1 YRFNFNS
8 LGRFLL
14 HGKISSICNLLMLLK
29 AYSKYLSIHK
39 PFAFAVWIIENSSP
53 EAWAPFSVL
62 ENKKFF
68 LAITKGFTD
77 LSAILFDISKYPYS
91 LYVNN
96 SSHEFF
102 A

>member
-1 YRFNFNS
+1 
-8 LGRFLL
+8 
-14 HGKISSICNLLMLLK
+14 MLFK
-29 AYSKYLSIHK
+29 TYSRYLSIHN
-39 PFAFAVWIIENSSP
+39 PFAFAVWIIENNNP
-53 EAWAPFSVL
+53 DACVPFSVL

-77 LSAILFDISKYPYS
+77 LYAILLEISKYPYS